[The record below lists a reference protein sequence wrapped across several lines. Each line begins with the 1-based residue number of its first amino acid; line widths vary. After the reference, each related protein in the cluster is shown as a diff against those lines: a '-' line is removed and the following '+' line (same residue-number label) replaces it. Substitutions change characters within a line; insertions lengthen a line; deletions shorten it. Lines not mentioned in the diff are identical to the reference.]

1 MAYNR
6 EIHGFAPLP
15 SGPLPTQEELNSLVR
30 RASRQQSATLFA
42 TLRRVFR
49 G

>member
-15 SGPLPTQEELNSLVR
+15 SGPLPTLAELDTLRR
-30 RASRQQSATLFA
+30 RAGRRQNATLFA
-42 TLRRVFR
+42 TLRRLFR